1 MPGVIIHLIAG
12 SALYFIGRYSF
23 DTYFTDDRKLKKEM
37 LFLFVCLFFSLIPD
51 FFLALYYLTHLE
63 SISVLMS
70 YQEVTHLYLTP
81 LTIGLLIPIIIRD
94 RKRRP
99 LWIMAISALT
109 LHLAMDL
116 FAQSL
121 HIHYGIFL

>member
-1 MPGVIIHLIAG
+1 MSGVIIHLIAG

-23 DTYFTDDRKLKKEM
+23 NNYFTDVRKLKKEI

-51 FFLALYYLTHLE
+51 FFLALYYLTHLAP
-63 SISVLMS
+63 ISVLMS

-81 LTIGLLIPIIIRD
+81 LVIGLLIPILIRD

-99 LWIMAISALT
+99 FWIMGISALT
-109 LHLAMDL
+109 LHLAMDVFVQL
-116 FAQSL
+116 FHLQ
-121 HIHYGIFL
+121 YGVFI